1 MKTKRIVSMLLL
13 LVCISL
19 QAQKSLEGRVYSN
32 PNILADK
39 MKEMTTISDKDIQ
52 DAKAEAMKKAE
63 EKKGRKLT
71 AAEMAEVDKK
81 IAEAQKMM
89 RALEKGMS
97 TAIEMTFKDATHVV
111 MKVDMKIDEEVLKA
125 AGIGWAKRKML
136 KAAMAIMPSQK
147 GTYTVKGNRVIVAD
161 DEEPDT
167 MMLSDDGKYLS
178 GKLDEKTPFKLT
190 RVK

>member
-1 MKTKRIVSMLLL
+1 MKRIVSMLLL

-52 DAKAEAMKKAE
+52 DAKAETMKKAE